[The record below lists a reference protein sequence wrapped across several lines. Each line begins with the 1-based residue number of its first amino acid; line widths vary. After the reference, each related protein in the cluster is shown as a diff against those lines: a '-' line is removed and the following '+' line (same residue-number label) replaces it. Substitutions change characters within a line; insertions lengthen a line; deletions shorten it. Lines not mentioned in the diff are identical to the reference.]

1 MNKSVKGTLTEQ
13 NLLKAFAGE
22 SQAKNRYTFFAE
34 VARKEGYEQIAGIF
48 YETAMQEE
56 MHAKRFFSYL
66 EGGMVEITAEYPAGV
81 ILSTEYN
88 LQEASDGEHDEAFN
102 LYPLFGKIAAD
113 EGFTAIANTFKYVTE
128 VEKMHENR
136 YLKLLDNLRQG
147 LVFAR
152 PEEVRWYCRKCG
164 YVLSAKTL
172 RKYVLPAY
180 TPRPILNYSRI
191 TIKKK
196 NGNTTG

>member
-22 SQAKNRYTFFAE
+22 SQAKNRYTFFSEA
-34 VARKEGYEQIAGIF
+34 AHKEGYEQIAGIF
-48 YETAMQEE
+48 YETALQEE

-66 EGGMVEITAEYPAGV
+66 EGGMVEITAAYPAGV
-81 ILSTEYN
+81 ILQTEYN
-88 LQEASDGEHDEAFN
+88 LQEAADGEHDEAFN

-136 YLKLLDNLRQG
+136 YLKLLDNMRTG

-164 YVLSAKTL
+164 YVHVGKNPPKLCPSCL
-172 RKYVLPAY
+172 HPQGYFELFPD
-180 TPRPILNYSRI
+180 NY
-191 TIKKK
+191 
-196 NGNTTG
+196 